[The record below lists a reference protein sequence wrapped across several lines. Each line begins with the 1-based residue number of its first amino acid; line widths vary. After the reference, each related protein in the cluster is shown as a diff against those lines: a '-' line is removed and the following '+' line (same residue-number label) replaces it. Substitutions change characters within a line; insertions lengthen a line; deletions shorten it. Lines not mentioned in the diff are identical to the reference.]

1 MRIRRNEGYSL
12 IELMIV
18 VVIIGILAALAI
30 PKFLDTTKKSKEA
43 EAGQL
48 LKAAYTLTHGY
59 IVTEDACPAN
69 LAATGFDALN
79 GKYYDIAMG
88 ACAVG
93 PVAFTVT
100 ATGNAAAVAAGLIS
114 PFQIDQDGIITP

>member
-1 MRIRRNEGYSL
+1 MRIRRNKGYSL

-48 LKAAYTLTHGY
+48 LKAAYTLVHSY
-59 IVTEDACPAN
+59 IVTEDACPADV
-69 LAATGFDALN
+69 AATGFDAIT
-79 GKYYDIAMG
+79 GKYYNIALG

-93 PVAFTVT
+93 PIAFSIT
-100 ATGNAAAVAAGLIS
+100 ATGNAAATAAGLTS
-114 PFQIDQDGIITP
+114 PYAIDQDGAITP